1 MRQNR
6 SGFIIRGTMTDIKT
20 LIAPDRVHR
29 RIYTDPDIFDL
40 EMKQI
45 FSKAWIY
52 VGHESQVAD
61 PGDYYCTRIGQQS
74 VVMTRDADGTI
85 HVIYNRCGH
94 RGALVVSAEAGHA
107 EDFRCC
113 YHGWRYGLDGSLLSV
128 PKGQGYR
135 QGCVQPGDPTFAMAS
150 VPRTDSYRG
159 FVFSSLAEDGPP
171 LVDFLGYMTTS
182 FDDLADRAPDGEI
195 EVAGGIARHA
205 YRGNWKLIFENLND
219 GLHPMCVHQS
229 SIEAAQEQDDDAPTD
244 GAGEIAVRQMRQNG
258 APWSFWE
265 DRVGLW
271 AYPYGHSF
279 LGDYHDDEK
288 LVAGAGDP
296 AFAEY
301 RTAMENKFGPD
312 RAREILGVMRWN
324 TNIYPSVSFMSQF
337 RQLRVIQPVSVDRTE
352 VLGFCFRL
360 KGAPEKM
367 FHDTIRFANVT
378 NAAASPVLTDDLET
392 YSRLR
397 RGLEMDGSD
406 WVPVSRG
413 LGRDIPDAHG
423 GRQAENGLSELH
435 IRNMFE
441 AWSGYMS
448 DEGTA
453 R

>member
-1 MRQNR
+1 MRRNR
-6 SGFIIRGTMTDIKT
+6 SGFIIRGTMIDLET

-29 RIYTDPDIFDL
+29 RIYTDPEIFDL
-40 EMKQI
+40 EMERI
-45 FSKAWIY
+45 FSRAWIY
-52 VGHESQVAD
+52 VGHESQVAK
-61 PGDYYCTRIGQQS
+61 PGDYYCTRIAHQP
-74 VVMTRDADGTI
+74 VVMTRDADGAI

-94 RGALVVSAEAGHA
+94 RGALVVSTESGHA
-107 EDFRCC
+107 DAFRCC
-113 YHGWRYGLDGSLLSV
+113 YHGWRYDMGGALLSV
-128 PKGQGYR
+128 PQGQGYPE
-135 QGCVQPGDPTFAMAS
+135 GCVQPGDPAFAMAP
-150 VPRTDSYRG
+150 VPRTDAYRG
-159 FVFSSLAEDGPP
+159 FVFASLAEDGPP

-182 FDDLADRAPDGEI
+182 FDDLVDRAPDGEI

-219 GLHPMCVHQS
+219 GLHPICVHQS
-229 SIEAAQEQDDDAPTD
+229 SIEAAVEQDDAAFSD

-288 LVAGAGDP
+288 LVVAAGDP
-296 AFAEY
+296 AFADY
-301 RTAMENKFGPD
+301 RGAMESRLGPG
-312 RAREILGVMRWN
+312 RTREILGVMRWN

-337 RQLRVIQPVSVDRTE
+337 RQLRVIQPVSVNRTE

-367 FHDTIRFANVT
+367 FHDTIRFANIT
-378 NAAASPVLTDDLET
+378 NAVASPVLTDDLET

-397 RGLEMDGSD
+397 RGLATEGSD
-406 WVPVSRG
+406 WIPVSRG
-413 LGRDIPDAHG
+413 LGRDTPDAHG

-435 IRNMFE
+435 IRNMFD

-448 DEGTA
+448 DQGAA